1 MRDRYTL
8 FATDWVFQELRHEM
22 LTIDRSDKTHG
33 FKFHVWQESMLLRSR
48 VDAGFS
54 LFLTIYF
61 QFQLNAFNNYYQEA
75 MTLCSTLLNL
85 ATNPSQI
92 EEFDHDIGNMKE
104 HKYEQ
109 L

>member
-1 MRDRYTL
+1 
-8 FATDWVFQELRHEM
+8 M

-54 LFLTIYF
+54 LCLTIYF

-75 MTLCSTLLNL
+75 MTLCSSLLNL
-85 ATNPSQI
+85 STNPAKLD
-92 EEFDHDIGNMKE
+92 DHDMNVNQLKE
-104 HKYEQ
+104 HKYEN